1 MRWLTLIALLWTTA
15 AQAQDVEIVKNA
27 HSLKLSIGGEV
38 FSVYNLGHDYAKPFM
53 YPVAAPGAL
62 DQFVAAGGG
71 EVYVAQEQAKL
82 KSGGTAIF
90 GSQLTINKVERPWL
104 KIAGVDDW
112 INEQDVIPV
121 AGFITRRL
129 KAHAGKDYD
138 HVHHKGIW
146 VSIDEVNDI
155 RYWAER
161 GVIRNDAVEVLEASG
176 DVGRFR
182 VTNHWLGNDG
192 EPMLEEKTTITV
204 SPNRLLSYNIA
215 FKALGQPVTFHDT
228 KEGLFGIRLPNDM
241 RESVAGAPV
250 VGCNGALGQGDAL
263 DRLHRT
269 GRRSALWRDPHGR
282 PRKLPPVTLPR
293 PQLRAVFDQPV
304 RRICLHERRAAGAA
318 VHDRGGRH
326 AAVALRP
333 LRALRR
339 HCCSGHRGG
348 LRAVH
353 PALTRAACDRS
364 LAAGKFARFRV
375 NSTERDCVDRT
386 GR

>member
-15 AQAQDVEIVKNA
+15 AQAQDVEIVKNE
-27 HSLKLSIGGEV
+27 HSLKISIGGEV

-250 VGCNGALGQGDAL
+250 VGCNGDVG
-263 DRLHRT
+263 T
-269 GRRSALWRDPHGR
+269 KALWGKAMPWIDYTGPVDGQ
-282 PRKLPPVTLPR
+282 LCGVTLMDDPDNFR
-293 PQLRAVFDQPV
+293 PSRYHVRNYGLFSINPFGESAYTNGEQQAQPYTIEADDTLQLHYGLYVHSGDTA
-304 RRICLHERRAAGAA
+304 AAGIEE
-318 VHDRGGRH
+318 VYGQFTRH
-326 AAVALRP
+326 
-333 LRALRR
+333 
-339 HCCSGHRGG
+339 
-348 LRAVH
+348 
-353 PALTRAACDRS
+353 
-364 LAAGKFARFRV
+364 
-375 NSTERDCVDRT
+375 
-386 GR
+386 